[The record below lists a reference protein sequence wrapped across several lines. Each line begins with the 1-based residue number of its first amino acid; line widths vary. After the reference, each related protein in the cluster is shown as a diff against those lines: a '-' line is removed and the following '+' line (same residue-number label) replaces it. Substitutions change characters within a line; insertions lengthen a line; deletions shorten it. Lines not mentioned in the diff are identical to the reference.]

1 MRPAIEISFDVQF
14 LPSLYRLDPGDSQ
27 RVLKTVS
34 RYQQAPDAPGLNL
47 EQLEGRGGRR
57 RLWTIRASK
66 ELRVLL
72 VREGPT
78 SVLLRA
84 GHHDAIYG
92 FAARVAF
99 AAPVAGRPGLI
110 PVRPDAMELD
120 GSVLAPAPGPAGR
133 TADAEPSI
141 LAHWSDRELAAAGFD
156 GDAVCRLRRA
166 TQDTLLEVWPELFD
180 DEVLFDKISACSEQS
195 PEAWANRRLID
206 DEETEHRRFRDAIVE
221 RGALAG
227 LSSLLGP
234 DEFERLLSAPIEE
247 WMIFL
252 HPDQRTLV
260 ERRFAGPARVSGS
273 AGTGKTVVA
282 LHRAAALAK
291 RFTASAGPAGSPPP
305 VLFTTFINNLPPVFE
320 NLYRRLPTTMEGA
333 VEFINVD
340 RLAARFCREAEARPT
355 MNPDAVGAA
364 FDDAW
369 AAVVRPGTPLHRAGL
384 TRGYLRDEVTAV
396 LKGRGIDT
404 LDEYQYVERTGRRTR
419 FTVAMREQAWAL
431 REAWDERLA
440 ERGVE
445 DFPDVVRRARD
456 LARER
461 SEPRYQAAIVDESQ
475 DLTLVGLQFIQ
486 ALVNGPGPDGQD
498 ALLLVGDH
506 AQKIYPGGFT
516 LVQAGVN
523 VRGRSAV
530 LRVNYRNT
538 RPIIDAAM
546 ACAGSE
552 RVDDD
557 QGGGR
562 ARADAA
568 HETLRGG
575 PRPVLVRVADAAA
588 QVAFVVDEV
597 RRLTSAGNVG
607 GGDIGVFA
615 PDRHRAQ
622 QALKGLRE
630 ADLRCQSLSQFD
642 GRPNDAVKVDTFHRA
657 KGLEFKSV
665 FLLGTAAFPRSRT
678 VRQTDA
684 EYAEQRAMQLSQFF
698 VAMTRARDRLFVLCK
713 DHPSDVVSRA
723 LAYFEEAEGRP

>member
-1 MRPAIEISFDVQF
+1 MRQAIEIAFDPQF
-14 LPSLYRLDPGDSQ
+14 LPSLHRLDPVDSQ

-34 RYQQAPDAPGLNL
+34 RYQQAPDASGLNL

-72 VREGPT
+72 AREGPA

-84 GHHDAIYG
+84 GHHDAIYD
-92 FAARVAF
+92 FASRVAF
-99 AAPVAGRPGLI
+99 AAPLTGRPGLI
-110 PVRPDAMELD
+110 PVRPDAIDLD
-120 GSVLAPAPGPAGR
+120 GSVLTPTPGPAGR
-133 TADAEPSI
+133 TAEAEPSI
-141 LAHWSDRELAAAGFD
+141 LAHWSDRELAGAGFD
-156 GDAVCRLRRA
+156 SDAVRRLRRA
-166 TQDTLLEVWPELFD
+166 TQGSLLEVWPELLE

-206 DEETEHRRFRDAIVE
+206 DQETEHRRFRDAIME
-221 RGALAG
+221 RGARAG
-227 LSSLLGP
+227 LSSLLGR
-234 DEFERLLSAPIEE
+234 DELERLLSAPIEE

-291 RFTASAGPAGSPPP
+291 RFTASRMPPKSPPP
-305 VLFTTFINNLPPVFE
+305 VLFTTFIKNLPPVFD
-320 NLYRRLPTTMEGA
+320 NLYRRLPTAVAGA

-340 RLAARFCREAEARPT
+340 KLASRFCHEAESPPAL
-355 MNPDAVGAA
+355 NPAAVEAA

-369 AAVVRPGTPLHRAGL
+369 AAVLRPGTPLYRVGL

-404 LDEYQYVERTGRRTR
+404 LEEYQRVERTGRRTR
-419 FTVAMREQAWAL
+419 FTAAMREQAWAL

-456 LARER
+456 LVRER
-461 SEPRYQAAIVDESQ
+461 SEPRYRAAIVDESQ

-486 ALVNGPGPDGQD
+486 TLVNGPGMDGQD
-498 ALLLVGDH
+498 GLFLVGDH

-516 LVQAGVN
+516 LVEAGVD
-523 VRGRSAV
+523 VRGRGAV
-530 LRVNYRNT
+530 LRINYRNT
-538 RPIIDAAM
+538 RPIIGAAM

-557 QGGGR
+557 EGGASPR
-562 ARADAA
+562 SDAA
-568 HETLRGG
+568 HEALRGG
-575 PRPVLVRVADAAA
+575 PKPVLVRVADAAA

-597 RRLTSAGNVG
+597 KRLTRSGNIG

-615 PDRHRAQ
+615 PDRNRTQ
-622 QALKGLRE
+622 QALKGLRA

-642 GRPNDAVKVDTFHRA
+642 GKPNDAIKVDTFHRA
-657 KGLEFKSV
+657 KGLEFKAV
-665 FLLGTAAFPRSRT
+665 FLLGTAAFPRPRSAQ
-678 VRQTDA
+678 QTDA
-684 EYAEQRAMQLSQFF
+684 EYAEQRAMQVSQLF

-713 DHPSDVVSRA
+713 DHPSDVLSGA
-723 LAYFEEAEGRP
+723 LAHFEERDGRP

>member
-1 MRPAIEISFDVQF
+1 MRQVIEIAFDPQF
-14 LPSLYRLDPGDSQ
+14 LPSLDRLDPGDSQ
-27 RVLKTVS
+27 RVLKTIS
-34 RYQQAPDAPGLNL
+34 RYQQEPEAPGLNL
-47 EQLEGRGGRR
+47 EQLKRGRGRR
-57 RLWTIRASK
+57 RLWSIRASQ

-72 VREGPT
+72 AREGAT

-84 GHHDAIYG
+84 GHHDAIYDL
-92 FAARVAF
+92 AQRVAF
-99 AAPVAGRPGLI
+99 AAPLVGRPGLI
-110 PVRPDAMELD
+110 PLRPNALDLD
-120 GSVLAPAPGPAGR
+120 GSVLAPAPARAAR
-133 TADAEPSI
+133 TADTEPSFFD
-141 LAHWSDRELAAAGFD
+141 HWSDRELADAGFD
-156 GDAVCRLRRA
+156 ADAIRRLRRA
-166 TQDTLLEVWPELFD
+166 TQDTLLDVWPELIE
-180 DEVLFDKISACSEQS
+180 DEALFDKICACSEQS
-195 PEAWANRRLID
+195 PEAWVNRRLID

-221 RGALAG
+221 RGAMAG

-234 DEFERLLSAPIEE
+234 DEFERLLAAPIEE

-260 ERRFAGPARVSGS
+260 GRRFAGPARVSGS

-291 RFTASAGPAGSPPP
+291 RFRNSPRPAGSPPP
-305 VLFTTFINNLPPVFE
+305 VLFTTFIKNLPPVFE
-320 NLYRRLPTTMEGA
+320 NLYRRLPTAVEGT

-340 RLAARFCREAEARPT
+340 RLAARFCREAEARPAL
-355 MNPDAVGAA
+355 NLDAVDAA
-364 FDDAW
+364 FDDAL
-369 AAVVRPGTPLHRAGL
+369 AAVIRLGTPLHRAGL

-404 LDEYQYVERTGRRTR
+404 LNEYQNVERTGRRTR
-419 FTVAMREQAWAL
+419 FTAAMREQTWAL

-456 LARER
+456 LARDR
-461 SEPRYQAAIVDESQ
+461 SEPRYRAAIVDESQ
-475 DLTLVGLQFIQ
+475 DLTLVGLQFIR
-486 ALVNGPGPDGQD
+486 ALVNGAGPEGRD

-516 LVQAGVN
+516 LVQAGVDI
-523 VRGRSAV
+523 RGRSAV

-552 RVDDD
+552 QIDDD
-557 QGGGR
+557 EGMGR

-568 HETLRGG
+568 HEALRGG
-575 PRPVLVRVADAAA
+575 PRPVLVRVGDAAA

-597 RRLTSAGNVG
+597 RRLTSAGNVAE
-607 GGDIGVFA
+607 GDIGVFA
-615 PDRHRAQ
+615 PDRYRAQ

-630 ADLRCQSLSQFD
+630 ADLRCQSLNQFD
-642 GRPNDAVKVDTFHRA
+642 GRPNDAIKVDTFHRA
-657 KGLEFKSV
+657 KGLEFKAV
-665 FLLGTAAFPRSRT
+665 FLLGTAAFPRPRT
-678 VRQTDA
+678 AQQTDA
-684 EYAEQRAMQLSQFF
+684 EYDEQRAMQVSQLF

-713 DHPSDVVSRA
+713 HHPSEVVSRA
-723 LAYFEEAEGRP
+723 LAYFEEAVALP

>member
-1 MRPAIEISFDVQF
+1 MRQAMEIAFDPQF
-14 LPSLYRLDPGDSQ
+14 LPSLGRLNPGDSQ
-27 RVLKTVS
+27 RVLKSVT
-34 RYQQAPDAPGLNL
+34 RYQQEPEAPGLNL
-47 EQLEGRGGRR
+47 EQLKGRRGGR
-57 RLWTIRASK
+57 RLWTIRASQ

-72 VREGPT
+72 AREGPT

-84 GHHDAIYG
+84 GHHDAIYDL
-92 FAARVAF
+92 ADRVTF
-99 AAPVAGRPGLI
+99 AAPVVGRPGLI
-110 PVRPDAMELD
+110 RLRADALDLD
-120 GSVLAPAPGPAGR
+120 GSVLGPVPAGAAPA
-133 TADAEPSI
+133 ADPEPSI
-141 LAHWSDRELAAAGFD
+141 LEHWSDRELTDAGFD
-156 GDAVCRLRRA
+156 GDAVGRLRRA
-166 TQDTLLEVWPELFD
+166 TQDTLLEVWPELVD
-180 DEVLFDKISACSEQS
+180 DEALFDKICACSEQS
-195 PEAWANRRLID
+195 PEAWFNRRLID
-206 DEETEHRRFRDAIVE
+206 DDEGEQRRFRDAIVE
-221 RGALAG
+221 RGARAG

-234 DEFERLLSAPIEE
+234 DELERLLAAPIEE

-260 ERRFAGPARVSGS
+260 DRRFAGPARVSGS

-291 RFTASAGPAGSPPP
+291 RFRASSAPAGPPP
-305 VLFTTFINNLPPVFE
+305 VLFTTFIKNLPSVFE
-320 NLYRRLPTTMEGA
+320 NLYRRLPTVVDGA

-340 RLAARFCREAEARPT
+340 KLAARFCAESAAPPAL
-355 MNPDAVGAA
+355 NPDAVKAA

-369 AAVVRPGTPLHRAGL
+369 AAAVRPGTTLHRAGL
-384 TRGYLRDEVTAV
+384 TRGYLREEVTAV

-404 LDEYQYVERTGRRTR
+404 LDEYRRVERTGRRTG
-419 FTVAMREQAWAL
+419 FSAAMREQAWAL

-461 SEPRYQAAIVDESQ
+461 SEPRYEAAIVDESQ

-486 ALVNGPGPDGQD
+486 ALVNGRGFDGQD
-498 ALLLVGDH
+498 GLFLVGDH

-516 LVQAGVN
+516 LVQAGVD

-552 RVDDD
+552 PVDDD
-557 QGGGR
+557 EGGRR

-568 HETLRGG
+568 HDALRHG
-575 PRPVLVRVADAAA
+575 PRPMLVRVADAAA

-597 RRLTSAGNVG
+597 RRVTSGGGVG
-607 GGDIGVFA
+607 GGDVGVFA
-615 PDRHRAQ
+615 PDRNRVRN
-622 QALKGLRE
+622 ALQGLRT
-630 ADLRCQSLSQFD
+630 AGLRCQSLNQFD
-642 GRPNDAVKVDTFHRA
+642 GVPNDAVKVDTFHRA
-657 KGLEFKSV
+657 KGLEFKVV
-665 FLLGTAAFPRSRT
+665 FLLGAAAFPRPRGA
-678 VRQTDA
+678 RQTDA
-684 EYAEQRAMQLSQFF
+684 EYAEQRAMQISQLF

-713 DHPSDVVSRA
+713 DRPSDVLAGA
-723 LAYFEEAEGRP
+723 LAHFEERDDRR